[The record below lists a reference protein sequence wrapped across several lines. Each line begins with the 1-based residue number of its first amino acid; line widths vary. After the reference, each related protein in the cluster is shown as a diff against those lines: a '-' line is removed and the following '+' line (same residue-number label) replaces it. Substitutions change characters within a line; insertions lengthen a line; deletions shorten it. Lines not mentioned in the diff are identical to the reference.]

1 MTPKPSDQTML
12 PSESAA
18 PPTLDLSFIQ
28 DSSFAPVLNMA
39 LVDEHINKRLPKNPG
54 SARRSYSVKKA
65 LRSEMRLSGA
75 DISRAPGDLSSSPSH
90 EPPEETLNSRHVE
103 GSIVADSHRDSHS
116 TRRSTGQWPG
126 TQVLLNRAQHDLFMS
141 PDKLALAHAVSPD
154 ETRLDHIDSSEIQQ
168 RDDARASLR
177 QLSQEHLP
185 GTQALMDNW
194 SPWSTVKKPKP
205 GKRASFVPSPL
216 VGKNMASPGNDSERS
231 LRLGVKRTNVPER
244 AQNVKQRRSSLRFA
258 TSTSETPVPQ
268 KKALADSTLQIATSH
283 STEASINST
292 GASHAFSQS
301 LYGATQPDPSTGINF
316 DFTGL
321 SFAAT
326 AAQPIADVDGSM
338 ADWSSHDKISFLHN
352 AQRTSVD
359 PAPEEILAKMATEFL
374 STADIDGV
382 LGKV

>member
-1 MTPKPSDQTML
+1 
-12 PSESAA
+12 
-18 PPTLDLSFIQ
+18 
-28 DSSFAPVLNMA
+28 
-39 LVDEHINKRLPKNPG
+39 
-54 SARRSYSVKKA
+54 
-65 LRSEMRLSGA
+65 
-75 DISRAPGDLSSSPSH
+75 
-90 EPPEETLNSRHVE
+90 
-103 GSIVADSHRDSHS
+103 
-116 TRRSTGQWPG
+116 
-126 TQVLLNRAQHDLFMS
+126 MS
-141 PDKLALAHAVSPD
+141 PDKLALTHATSPE
-154 ETRLDHIDSSEIQQ
+154 ETRLDHIDSSEMQQ
-168 RDDARASLR
+168 PHDTRAPLR

-216 VGKNMASPGNDSERS
+216 VGKNVASPGNDSERS
-231 LRLGVKRTNVPER
+231 LRSAAKQTNASER
-244 AQNVKQRRSSLRFA
+244 VQPAKQRRSSLRFA
-258 TSTSETPVPQ
+258 TSTSETPIPQ
-268 KKALADSTLQIATSH
+268 KKALADSTLNIATSH
-283 STEASINST
+283 STEASINSP
-292 GASHAFSQS
+292 GASHALSQS
-301 LYGATQPDPSTGINF
+301 FYGPTQADTSTGINF

-359 PAPEEILAKMATEFL
+359 PPPEEVLADMATEFL